1 MLDAK
6 MAELA
11 KEVVEGWD
19 DEVSSDD
26 RAYIFRFARLLFFHL
41 SLGVA
46 IKARRGK
53 DQ

>member
-19 DEVSSDD
+19 DEVSGAD
-26 RAYIFRFARLLFFHL
+26 RFYSLVPLLTL
-41 SLGVA
+41 VSP
-46 IKARRGK
+46 
-53 DQ
+53 

>member
-19 DEVSSDD
+19 DEVSSDS
-26 RAYIFRFARLLFFHL
+26 AYIFQFARLLFFHL
-41 SLGVA
+41 SLGVTIEA
-46 IKARRGK
+46 GRGK
-53 DQ
+53 DE

>member
-19 DEVSSDD
+19 DEVSSD
-26 RAYIFRFARLLFFHL
+26 RAYIFS
-41 SLGVA
+41 SLVYSSS
-46 IKARRGK
+46 ISL
-53 DQ
+53 